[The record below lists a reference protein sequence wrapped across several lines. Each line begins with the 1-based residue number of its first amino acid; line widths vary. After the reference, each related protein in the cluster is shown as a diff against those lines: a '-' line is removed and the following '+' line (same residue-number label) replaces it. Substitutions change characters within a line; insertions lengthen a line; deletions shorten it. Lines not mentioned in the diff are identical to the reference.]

1 MCPKNCN
8 PPLITLWVFECCIAR
23 IHISVTLRQLFH
35 WNKKVL
41 LFTIFS
47 GVEAKSFES
56 WYSWFLLFFTSMT
69 NEFFQIHDS
78 QRLLITYSFN
88 DVLIG
93 YLRNGK
99 TGNEKRKIFAT
110 WLQNELNSDVARFTT
125 HENKPCNLISCK
137 TGSNI
142 GGKTRNIT
150 IQLGL
155 KQCCKTSC
163 TFFVARFTTL

>member
-1 MCPKNCN
+1 M
-8 PPLITLWVFECCIAR
+8 I
-23 IHISVTLRQLFH
+23 
-35 WNKKVL
+35 
-41 LFTIFS
+41 
-47 GVEAKSFES
+47 
-56 WYSWFLLFFTSMT
+56 
-69 NEFFQIHDS
+69 FFQIHDS

-99 TGNEKRKIFAT
+99 TGNKKLAICFAT
-110 WLQNELNSDVARFTT
+110 WLQNELNGDVARFTT
-125 HENKPCNLISCK
+125 HENKPGNLISCK

-150 IQLGL
+150 IQLSL

-163 TFFVARFTTL
+163 TFFLPVLLRFSLVLCSFFGVQTSVRIQNYVDFGPLFLGIIIHFVQVWSFL

>member
-1 MCPKNCN
+1 M
-8 PPLITLWVFECCIAR
+8 I
-23 IHISVTLRQLFH
+23 
-35 WNKKVL
+35 
-41 LFTIFS
+41 
-47 GVEAKSFES
+47 
-56 WYSWFLLFFTSMT
+56 
-69 NEFFQIHDS
+69 FFQIHDS

-125 HENKPCNLISCK
+125 HENKPCNLICCK

-155 KQCCKTSC
+155 KQCCAQNKLHVFCCPFYYALVLFCVVSLV
-163 TFFVARFTTL
+163 FKLLFLFRIM